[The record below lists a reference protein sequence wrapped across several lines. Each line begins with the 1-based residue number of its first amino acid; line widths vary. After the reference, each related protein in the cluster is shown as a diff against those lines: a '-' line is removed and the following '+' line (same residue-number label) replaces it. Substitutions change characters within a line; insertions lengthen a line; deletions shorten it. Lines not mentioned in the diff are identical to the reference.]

1 MTNSQNTGS
10 VASFISM
17 VLCSRFSGFYNR
29 KYDPRKKVIIW
40 KNVVAARKVKKVRA
54 ARAAN
59 SIVPYGLAVYEGFI
73 QPVENAQ
80 SFMGRYI

>member
-1 MTNSQNTGS
+1 
-10 VASFISM
+10 VA
-17 VLCSRFSGFYNR
+17 
-29 KYDPRKKVIIW
+29 K
-40 KNVVAARKVKKVRA
+40 KVKKVMA